1 MNPNKPFVITISRE
15 IGSGGHT
22 VGRILAEKMNTRYC
36 DKDLVKALEKKF
48 NLTAEKI
55 EKIKL
60 EKRHWLADFLSF
72 VNPAPTAHSLG
83 VNTDNLRD
91 ITTGDIFKAET
102 EILKALAEEGSC
114 IIAGRSGFHVLKNHP
129 NHLRVFIT
137 ASKPRRIQRVMK
149 KQALS
154 EHEATRLVEEID
166 KAREGYIKRYSG
178 ADRYDARNYDLTL
191 NMDFLTEEKAAELIL
206 AYFQNTSDTTLSTA
220 DGAPTV

>member
-22 VGRILAEKMNTRYC
+22 VGSILAKKMNTRYC
-36 DKDLVKALEKKF
+36 DKDLVKALEEKF
-48 NLTAEKI
+48 GLTAKKI

-60 EKRHWLADFLSF
+60 EKKHWLSDFLSF
-72 VNPAPTAHSLG
+72 VNPAPTADSLG
-83 VNTDNLRD
+83 VNTDHLRD
-91 ITTGDIFKAET
+91 VTTGDIFKAEA
-102 EILKALAEEGSC
+102 EILRELAEEGSC
-114 IIAGRSGFHVLKNHP
+114 IIAGRSGFYVLKNHP

-137 ASKPRRIQRVMK
+137 ASKPKRIQRVMK

-154 EHEATRLVEEID
+154 ESEATSLVEEID
-166 KAREGYIKRYSG
+166 KSRENYIKRYSG

-191 NMDFLTEEKAAELIL
+191 NMDSLTEEKAAELIL